1 MGGKNDAAA
10 TRSLL
15 MRVFFFQIFG
25 KLAPL
30 RKILEAKPSGLA
42 PRMLRRSFI
51 YTHSLFI
58 YISVDFTAHTHSYI
72 YNHTR
77 SPASARTHAP
87 IRKSRSGDLRQMA
100 TYAQQNTRP

>member
-15 MRVFFFQIFG
+15 MRVFFQIFG

-58 YISVDFTAHTHSYI
+58 YISVQTLPLIPIHISIITHTHHLGKVGQGI
-72 YNHTR
+72 
-77 SPASARTHAP
+77 
-87 IRKSRSGDLRQMA
+87 
-100 TYAQQNTRP
+100 